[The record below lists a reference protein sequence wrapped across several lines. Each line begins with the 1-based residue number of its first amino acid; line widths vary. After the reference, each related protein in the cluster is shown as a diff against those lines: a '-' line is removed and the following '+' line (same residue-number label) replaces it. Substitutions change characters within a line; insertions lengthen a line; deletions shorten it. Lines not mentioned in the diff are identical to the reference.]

1 MRKFCR
7 IVFSR
12 YAVSAVFILAD
23 IALLLLIGIKLAE
36 YSILFTVLFAVIDA
50 LVILSLI
57 NRDVNPE
64 YKVSWLVIVMLLP
77 GFGALLYVLFYS
89 RRLSR
94 REAASMRK
102 ILGSLAHAAEEGDGA
117 LSGLS
122 ELAAESAAAAG
133 QAEAIMRDDPLAE
146 VYTGTCAEY
155 FSSGEKLYERLLRDV
170 AEAER
175 YIFLE
180 YFIVSPGEMWD
191 GIHSLLKEKVKAG
204 VDVRMLYDDV
214 GCMASLPFDFD
225 KHLRA
230 EGISCYRFS
239 KVTPRLGAVHNNR
252 DHRKIAIIDGE
263 VAYTGG
269 INIADEYINKKM
281 RFGHWKDGGVR
292 IFGDAVRGFVK
303 LFLSS
308 YDLTAADTSDYSYFL
323 EYRDVASLQTIAPC
337 ASDTHHP
344 VSEFSGFYIPF
355 GCGPMPIYK
364 SSVAKSAIVG
374 IINRAERYVYITTPY
389 LIIDFDLTEA
399 LRGAAKRGVD
409 VRIITPRV
417 PDKKTVKIMTKSSYP
432 YLTAAGV
439 RIFEYAPGFI
449 HEKTLVCDDEYAIV
463 GTINMDYRSLVH
475 HFECGVWIYGAPVI
489 EKIREG
495 VADTLALCCEID
507 KRAAELTL
515 SERITRALVRIF
527 APLL

>member
-12 YAVSAVFILAD
+12 YTVSAVFILAD
-23 IALLLLIGIKLAE
+23 IALLLLIGIRLAE
-36 YSILFTVLFAVIDA
+36 YSVWFAVLFAVIDA

-102 ILGSLAHAAEEGDGA
+102 ILGSLARAAEAGDGA

-122 ELAAESAAAAG
+122 ELAQEDALAAG

-146 VYTGTCAEY
+146 VYTGTGAEY
-155 FSSGEKLYERLLRDV
+155 FSSGEEFYERLISDLSS
-170 AEAER
+170 AER

-180 YFIVSPGEMWD
+180 YFIVSPGEMWN
-191 GIHSLLKEKVKAG
+191 GIHSVLKEKVKAG

-214 GCMASLPFDFD
+214 GCMASLPLDFD
-225 KHLRA
+225 KRLRA
-230 EGISCYRFS
+230 EGISCFRFS
-239 KVTPRLGAVHNNR
+239 KVTPRLTAMHNNR
-252 DHRKIAIIDGE
+252 DHRKIAVIDGE

-269 INIADEYINKKM
+269 INIADEYINKKI

-292 IFGDAVRGFVK
+292 VFGDAVRGFVK
-303 LFLSS
+303 LFLSN

-323 EYRDVASLQTIAPC
+323 EYRSRTARLPSAPEVGDVRCL
-337 ASDTHHP
+337 
-344 VSEFSGFYIPF
+344 VSAFHGFYIPF

-364 SSVAKSAIVG
+364 ASVAKNAFIG
-374 IINRAERYVYITTPY
+374 IISRAERYVYITTPY
-389 LIIDFDLTEA
+389 LIIDFELTEA

-417 PDKKTVKIMTKSSYP
+417 PDKKMVKIMTKSSYP

-439 RIFEYAPGFI
+439 RIFEYTPGFI

-475 HFECGVWIYGAPVI
+475 HFECGLWIYGAPLI
-489 EKIREG
+489 EKIRDG
-495 VADTLALCCEID
+495 VTDTLALCCEVD
-507 KRAAELTL
+507 KSAAALTL
-515 SERITRALVRIF
+515 PERITRTLVRIF
-527 APLL
+527 APLM